1 MASLTWLPDAHK
13 TETRRVGRVR
23 TLCTNGTV
31 QNESSVSFI
40 YPISDN
46 IEDMHR
52 FVLHN
57 GAILDAHEKSLSAGQ
72 VGLLNGWGVFSTLR
86 IADGVP
92 FAFERHWERM
102 QRDAA
107 KVHVPFPAD
116 PAELKAQLLRLVE
129 ANSAFNATLRVMVV
143 RNRGGMFE
151 GPDLQRD
158 YDVLAFT
165 KDMNPWGNS
174 VRLAVK
180 PNARYAANEFSGC
193 KILSWS
199 QNLTWY
205 EEARQRGF
213 DEAVLLNEHGEV
225 SECTSANIFAA
236 NGGDVFTPPLDSGCL
251 PGVTRELLLDVV
263 RVPGIKV
270 VERAL
275 QSEDLERADQV
286 FITSTTRDLLPAAF
300 IEGLQARNEGSVVD
314 SLVKALEEYREDYVK
329 RNAAPLM
336 GQLH

>member
-1 MASLTWLPDAHK
+1 
-13 TETRRVGRVR
+13 
-23 TLCTNGTV
+23 
-31 QNESSVSFI
+31 
-40 YPISDN
+40 
-46 IEDMHR
+46 MHR
-52 FVLHN
+52 FLLHN
-57 GAILDAHEKSLSAGQ
+57 GNILDAREKSLSAGQ

-86 IADGVP
+86 VSEGVL

-107 KVHVPFPAD
+107 KVHVPFPVD
-116 PAELKAQLLRLVE
+116 GEQLKSQLLRLVE
-129 ANSAFNATLRVMVV
+129 ANSAWNATLRVMVV

-151 GPDLQRD
+151 GPDIGRD
-158 YDVLAFT
+158 FDVLAFT
-165 KDMNPWGNS
+165 KDLNAWGGS

-180 PNARYAANEFSGC
+180 PHARHAQNEFSGC

-213 DEAVLLNEHGEV
+213 DEVVLLNERGEV

-236 NGGDVFTPPLDSGCL
+236 NGGEVSTPPLDSGCL

-263 RVPGIKV
+263 RVPGITV

-275 QSEDLERADQV
+275 APRDLESADQV
-286 FITSTTRDLLPAAF
+286 FITSTTRDLLPAVF
-300 IEGLQARNEGSVVD
+300 VEGLNVRNEGSVAD
-314 SLVKALEEYREDYVK
+314 DLVKALEAYRLDYVK
-329 RNAAPLM
+329 RSAATLM
-336 GQLH
+336 GQLR